1 MDGWMMDRWRFIYV
15 NVYRLADTLVQLNLE
30 QNTWQLAA
38 VLYTDRL
45 TMDQNNVEDMTV
57 DRVSE
62 REYLRSVDW
71 VSGLLDWF

>member
-1 MDGWMMDRWRFIYV
+1 MDRWRYMYV

>member
-1 MDGWMMDRWRFIYV
+1 MMDRWRFIYV

>member
-1 MDGWMMDRWRFIYV
+1 MMDRWRYMYV

-38 VLYTDRL
+38 ALYTDRL

>member
-1 MDGWMMDRWRFIYV
+1 MDRWRFIYV

>member
-1 MDGWMMDRWRFIYV
+1 MYV